1 MHPSKIFFAGAIGT
15 SGFSLFR
22 FLVFQGYR
30 DNLVWMDFWE
40 ETTELLYIAGV
51 VVILWYFRRSLFPK
65 TQV

>member
-1 MHPSKIFFAGAIGT
+1 LHPSKIFFAGALGAC
-15 SGFSLFR
+15 GFSLFR

-40 ETTELLYIAGV
+40 ETTELLYIAGIV
-51 VVILWYFRRSLFPK
+51 AILWYFRRSLFPK